1 MPKLRAE
8 TSHRSE
14 TDLRVFGTSAGR
26 AGCPPHVGTV
36 VGVELTESWRDV
48 MPQHLLDRYEFAE
61 TRNATTL
68 LASTHPV
75 EFEQLCA
82 VLSEFHFDVER
93 IVRPGGSKHLI
104 SLELDE
110 AFRELGWR
118 EGRYDQ
124 ELTTTLTLEPY
135 RAAGEAA
142 KLRRV
147 SRNEYGGHK
156 IDNVRGRIGLDVEW
170 NPKDGNL
177 DRDFGNF
184 RALYDGGALDVGI
197 ILTRTVS
204 GMRELWI
211 DTIARS
217 KDIAGGDE
225 WSPEWRRRLAKT
237 PNDPLGTSTTS
248 NFEKLVPRVKRGDGG
263 GCPILAIAIT
273 ARLYRWPADL
283 DAAILELAE
292 SAGTG
297 AIPERLGHR
306 MGLVSSGDIAPEL
319 LDEDEEG

>member
-1 MPKLRAE
+1 M
-8 TSHRSE
+8 
-14 TDLRVFGTSAGR
+14 
-26 AGCPPHVGTV
+26 
-36 VGVELTESWRDV
+36 ELTESWRAV
-48 MPQHLLDRYEFAE
+48 MPSHLLDRYEFAE
-61 TRNATTL
+61 TRNAATL
-68 LASTHPV
+68 IASTHPE

-82 VLSEFHFDVER
+82 VLSHFSFDVDR

-135 RAAGEAA
+135 RAAGETTRY
-142 KLRRV
+142 RRV
-147 SRNEYGGHK
+147 SQNEYGGHK

-184 RALYDGGALDVGI
+184 RALYDGGALDAGI
-197 ILTRTVS
+197 ILTRTVT

-211 DTIARS
+211 ETIARS
-217 KDIAGGDE
+217 KEIASGAG
-225 WSPEWRRRLAKT
+225 WSEDWRRRLTKT

-273 ARLYRWPADL
+273 DRLYRWPDDL
-283 DAAILELAE
+283 DSAIVELAN
-292 SAGTG
+292 SVGAGET
-297 AIPERLGHR
+297 PERLGHR
-306 MGLVSSGDIAPEL
+306 MGLVHSPSIAPEL
-319 LDEDEEG
+319 LTDDDSDN